1 MPHTGKK
8 EIWQPGA
15 VTSQSPTG
23 FLHGCLRIISITA
36 TVYKET
42 KAASRAA
49 ALSFSSLLGIGPLVA
64 IGILVAGLV
73 LGDRDPQKA
82 IHVLDKAVQFVAPQ
96 VNQYDSLVDGGQGHE
111 AASNPKLTQVM
122 EGFISGARSGSAGVL
137 GVLSLIVVVLLLFT
151 SIEEVFNEIW
161 GVREGRG
168 WVTRIVFY
176 WTIVT
181 LGAILL
187 FGAMTL
193 AGAGAFVN
201 VFVGKLPFGPEL
213 LRLLR
218 WSLPLLAFLLLVGV
232 LAVFYRVIPNTKVFW
247 RASFTGAVVVAV
259 LLMLNN
265 YLAFLYLRRVIF
277 TKSLYGSLGII
288 PVLMFGLYVFW
299 LFVLIGGQI
308 SYAVQNVNF
317 RNSQVAWGSLSSS
330 TRERLSL
337 AVFLTICRR
346 FQACLPPVSASHLGT
361 VVRVPAQI
369 LNECL
374 NRLVDT
380 HLIAPIAPG
389 PGSASEETVYQ
400 PALPLT
406 RLTLGEFKR
415 VSERLGEDPTG
426 DSLEQ
431 IDPIITRFGQAS
443 LQLTDNDFF
452 AKSVAELLDT
462 HPFDDSRPPF
472 QSIP

>member
-1 MPHTGKK
+1 MDKPWQK
-8 EIWQPGA
+8 EILPAGA
-15 VTSQSPTG
+15 LASSSPKG
-23 FLHGCLRIISITA
+23 FLPGFLRIVSITA

-42 KAASRAA
+42 TAASRAA

-73 LGDRDPQKA
+73 LGDRDPQRA
-82 IHVLDKAVQFVAPQ
+82 IHFLDKAVQFVAPQ
-96 VNQYDSLVDGGQGHE
+96 VNQYDSLVDGAQEH
-111 AASNPKLTQVM
+111 ASNPKLTQVM

-137 GVLSLIVVVLLLFT
+137 GVLSLIIVVLLLFT

-288 PVLMFGLYVFW
+288 PVLMFGLYIFW

-308 SYAVQNVNF
+308 SYAVQNVHF
-317 RNSQVAWGSLSSS
+317 RNSQVAWGTLSSS
-330 TRERLSL
+330 MRERLSL

-346 FQACLPPVSASHLGT
+346 FHACLPPVSAPHLGT

-380 HLIAPIAPG
+380 RLIAPILPG
-389 PGSASEETVYQ
+389 PGSASQETVYQ
-400 PALPLT
+400 PAMPLT
-406 RLTLGEFKR
+406 KLTLGEFKR
-415 VSERLGEDPTG
+415 ISERLGEDPTG
-426 DSLEQ
+426 DALEQ
-431 IDPIITRFGQAS
+431 IDPVITQFAQAS
-443 LQLTDNDFF
+443 LQTTENEFF
-452 AKSVAELLDT
+452 AKSVAELLDA

-472 QSIP
+472 EAIS